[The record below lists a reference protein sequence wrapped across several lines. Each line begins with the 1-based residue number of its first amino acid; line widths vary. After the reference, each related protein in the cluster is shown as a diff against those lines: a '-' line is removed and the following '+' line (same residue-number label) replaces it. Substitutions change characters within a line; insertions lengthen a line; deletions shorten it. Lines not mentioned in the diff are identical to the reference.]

1 MGINLQTAAGQ
12 QWALNNVMNAVAT
25 TSKQVRAPECR
36 AREKQSVRVVS
47 VDQLKKSMGCTHEKR
62 SHKIVSSSRLVV
74 PVRADSLSSCEF
86 HEKTGLSA

>member
-36 AREKQSVRVVS
+36 AREKQSVRVAS

-62 SHKIVSSSRLVV
+62 SRKIVSSSRLVV
-74 PVRADSLSSCEF
+74 L
-86 HEKTGLSA
+86 